1 MGRLYNSAPSCTFY
15 HTKLGKASGQTTPA
29 RELNAMLQDIKA
41 RIHTI
46 YHQLTIHDKHITSE
60 KVKNEFL
67 GLSVDNE
74 TVLSVF
80 DKHNEDFEKLVGV
93 SKVRATFNKYIV
105 TRRYVADF
113 INLNYHVSDMALRE
127 INYTF
132 LENLSIYLQTQRK
145 CNINSAGKHL
155 QRLKKIVFI
164 AKSNGWIKA
173 DPFINFKI
181 RLKKVDRGYLTEDEL
196 ERIYKKPFSLKRLE
210 QVRDFFVFSCFTGL
224 AYVDVRNLTRNNIQK
239 GIDGTDWIMTMRQ
252 KTDAVINI
260 PLLEIPKII
269 LKKYEGL
276 SDDGKLLP
284 IVSNQKMNSY
294 LKEIGDLCQI
304 DKNLTYHLA
313 RHTFA
318 TTVTLAKGVPIE
330 SVSKMLGHTNITT
343 TQIYAR
349 ITNNKLSEDMRNL
362 SLKLADVEQ
371 SYKQQQQSV

>member
-1 MGRLYNSAPSCTFY
+1 
-15 HTKLGKASGQTTPA
+15 
-29 RELNAMLQDIKA
+29 MLQDIKA